1 MTTQTGLPSKEDFE
15 FYERV
20 RASGK
25 TNMWDINKVVQL
37 SHYRLDRETAL
48 EVMKHY
54 TELNTLYPGVRK

>member
-15 FYERV
+15 FSERV

-37 SHYRLDRETAL
+37 SHLDRETAL

-54 TELNTLYPGVRK
+54 TELNTLYPGVESRA